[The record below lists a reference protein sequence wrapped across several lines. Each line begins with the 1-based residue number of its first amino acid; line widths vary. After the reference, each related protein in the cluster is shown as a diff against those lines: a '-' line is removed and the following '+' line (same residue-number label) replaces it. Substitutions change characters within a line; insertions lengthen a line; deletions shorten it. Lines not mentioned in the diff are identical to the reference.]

1 MNLLPSQQALDF
13 VVVTGSSLL
22 AALTCRKIEN
32 PVTRRL
38 LLGGVGFITAIYYS
52 GLQFLYVLLLIL
64 LTSSIAMTKYHPNV
78 VLVIAFVLRILSN
91 ILAIQF
97 KSWDDDNTITGS
109 LLMITTLK
117 AVGVSYEVHTYYF
130 AKQETHSTNRKVLS
144 KPLEHEPKYVDIL
157 LYLFCCCGQFTGP
170 YYTFKTYYE
179 GTSIPNKVYSKTH
192 WKQYSCKIFLHCL
205 IAITVHLIGR
215 QYVGLHLLGTEGF
228 KTMSLPT
235 RILQVVLTSQ
245 NGGLFLISSW
255 LGAECVCVVAGIGA
269 YPKEMKSKSGQG
281 PTAHFNTSED
291 TSDWDFET
299 ITNMRCWKHYACCR
313 ASEALK
319 EWNSCTQWW
328 LVRHCYI
335 ADFIPQKDKMLR
347 LFFTMTIS
355 AMWHGLKP
363 GFYILFWTSSFV
375 TISER
380 ICDNL
385 RTGLSDVW
393 KMSLDFFMFI
403 CFRWIVIPFAGLGL
417 LLQEFEP
424 IYEVYKSCYFLH
436 IISIVMIP
444 LVLTICSQF
453 QPKPNIKSKIT

>member
-157 LYLFCCCGQFTGP
+157 LYLFCCCGQF
-170 YYTFKTYYE
+170 
-179 GTSIPNKVYSKTH
+179 
-192 WKQYSCKIFLHCL
+192 
-205 IAITVHLIGR
+205 TVHLIGR